1 MKEENFFDVE
11 QKENALS
18 RINIVNFVD
27 VALTLVI
34 ILLMISPI
42 VEQGMEVKL
51 PVSSVSKMAI
61 EKSIVITIGKQ
72 GKIFL
77 ANQEMD
83 IQRLQDFVRTKILQD
98 PDTSVVIKGD
108 RAITYQ
114 ELVNVLDVLK
124 RADVKKI
131 GLATEAKV
139 AK

>member
-83 IQRLQDFVRTKILQD
+83 IQRLQDFVRTKILKD